1 MEILEK
7 FLDEFEHLKEAR
19 ELLEKVYIEIGPYN
33 DGGLSEETLMRL
45 RAFFEFDD
53 SE

>member
-33 DGGLSEETLMRL
+33 DGGYQKKP
-45 RAFFEFDD
+45 
-53 SE
+53 